1 MGGGEGGGGRGSATG
16 TEKIHHLKL
25 LQRGKGGQ
33 HRLTKVK
40 MQRGLAQRGVRDA
53 PGHAQT
59 GSLGQQVVRGRQAA
73 AGPTHA
79 AAAAAASNRWEGR
92 RAAGIGGC
100 GGRRQRMRTAGPGQ
114 SLETGIAGRRVVQ
127 AGLRAFGV
135 GHRRDA
141 FRRQGG
147 SCEQEIIFQKLSQS
161 ENPMHEKLQ

>member
-1 MGGGEGGGGRGSATG
+1 
-16 TEKIHHLKL
+16 
-25 LQRGKGGQ
+25 
-33 HRLTKVK
+33 
-40 MQRGLAQRGVRDA
+40 MQRGLAQRRVRDA

-59 GSLGQQVVRGRQAA
+59 GSLGQQVVRGRQTA

-79 AAAAAASNRWEGR
+79 TAATAAAASNRWEGR

-147 SCEQEIIFQKLSQS
+147 SCEQEIIFQTKSIRKA
-161 ENPMHEKLQ
+161 NA